1 MKSRLAA
8 FVSGLLLATAASAE
22 IIYVSFDGSEE
33 YTSIQAAIDAS
44 SDGDEIRVKAGIY
57 TDAHDGF
64 IVNTKGKAITLKS
77 INGDGA
83 AVIDGGGQWRG
94 CSFTSGE
101 TNATVLDGFTIRDCN
116 AIGNAV
122 NGGAIWCHGGS
133 PSILNCIITGNV
145 ATGYGAGI
153 CCYENSAPI
162 ISGCTITNNTGI
174 TEWGCGAGI
183 SAFGGGAAPVI
194 SNCLISGNHATLSG
208 GGMRLGINLPPIRDC
223 IISNNTSDQT
233 GGAVNIDSGTQEFIN
248 CVFVGNI
255 AAGDGGAVFIN
266 SSASKFLGCQFTN
279 NQAARGGA
287 IHVANTPHG
296 PGAILD
302 GCTVSGNAALISGG
316 GGIKAEGRLI
326 SLANTVISDNTAL
339 GSGGGLDCLALTA
352 TITGCEFSGNTV
364 TGSKS
369 YGGAMRLY
377 LSAGT
382 ISDCT
387 IEGNHAAFWGG
398 GISLYDSP
406 VSILRTQVLDN
417 STDQVGGGIAVQNS
431 APMIVGC
438 TISGNTATSYGGG
451 LRTSYSDVSLVG
463 NDFCT
468 NSPDDIGGDWVDL
481 DGNQF
486 TETCPVY
493 EGACCT
499 NGGCVQVQAD
509 DCSGFL
515 GNWLGAG
522 SSCDD
527 CPPVVE
533 PEDTGACCVQ
543 GYCSLLTE
551 DQCFDLSGSYA
562 GDDVTC
568 EDAGCPVNCS
578 GDINGDGQVGI
589 VDILTVI
596 DRWGLCP

>member
-1 MKSRLAA
+1 MKIIACI
-8 FVSGLLLATAASAE
+8 VSVLVLGSSVSAD
-22 IIYVSFDGSEE
+22 IIHVSFDGSEE
-33 YTSIQAAIDAS
+33 FTSIQAAIDSS
-44 SDGDEIRVKAGIY
+44 SDGDEIWVKAGLY

-77 INGDGA
+77 IDGDGA

-194 SNCLISGNHATLSG
+194 SDCLISGNQSTLTG
-208 GGMRLGINLPPIRDC
+208 GGMRVGFDLPPIRNC
-223 IISNNTSDQT
+223 IISNNWSDSS
-233 GGAVNIDSGTQEFIN
+233 GGGVSIDSGTLEFID
-248 CVFVGNI
+248 CVFDGNI
-255 AAGDGGAVFIN
+255 ATEDGGAVFIN
-266 SSASKFLGCQFTN
+266 SEASKFLNCQFTN
-279 NQAARGGA
+279 NQAARGGGLY
-287 IHVANTPHG
+287 VANTPHE

-302 GCTVSGNAALISGG
+302 GCTVSDNVALTSGG
-316 GGIKAEGRLI
+316 GGIMAYGKGI
-326 SLANTVISDNTAL
+326 SLLNSEFSGNTSL
-339 GSGGGLDCLALTA
+339 GSGGGLNSYAESAVVKSCV
-352 TITGCEFSGNTV
+352 FSGNSV

-369 YGGAMRLY
+369 YGGAVRLY
-377 LSAGT
+377 FSGGI
-382 ISDCT
+382 ISDST
-387 IEGNHAAFWGG
+387 FEDNHASFWGG
-398 GISLYDSP
+398 AILLSDSEATIANCI
-406 VSILRTQVLDN
+406 VRNN
-417 STDQVGGGIAVQNS
+417 SADGVGGGIAAMGCS
-431 APMIVGC
+431 PYILGC
-438 TISGNTATSYGGG
+438 TISGNMASSYGGG
-451 LRTSYSDVSLVG
+451 LRTAYGDASLAG
-463 NDFCT
+463 NDFCA
-468 NSPDDIGGDWVDL
+468 NSPDDIGGVWVDL

-499 NGGCVQVQAD
+499 NGGCVLVLED
-509 DCSGFL
+509 ECSSFL

-522 SSCDD
+522 SSCED
-527 CPPVVE
+527 CPPIIE
-533 PEDTGACCVQ
+533 PEDTGACCVD
-543 GYCSLLTE
+543 GACAVLTD
-551 DQCFDLSGSYA
+551 DQCFELSGIYA
-562 GDDVTC
+562 GDEVSC
-568 EDAGCPVNCS
+568 EEADCPGFCP
-578 GDINGDGQVGI
+578 GDINGDGQIGI
-589 VDILTVI
+589 VDLLTII
-596 DRWGLCP
+596 DGWGFCP